1 MKTNYYF
8 LMKGFFGFLF
18 FLMLSMV
25 SIDAN
30 AQYCSAGPSSTAD
43 SNVDSVNIVGEGT
56 SAIHFSGCPGVTGVQ
71 NLTATQSVN
80 LNVGSTYVLKVKFGT
95 CGGNYSGKGQI
106 WIDWNKNNV
115 FDANESIGTSSGTPG
130 TAPWNASVSFSFTV
144 PLVGMTNGPTRMRIM
159 QYEGGSLPLS
169 PCASFSWGSVMDFTV
184 NIGGVYVPQTDLAV
198 TSWNYPYSSCGMSSA
213 ESINITVKNTGT
225 VTQSA
230 YTLKYSVDNGTT
242 WVSQAMTTPI
252 MPDSTLNYTFATTAN
267 FSTVG
272 TYNCLAAV
280 VLPNDSATYNDT
292 VTSTI
297 IATAGM
303 VIPYFDDLETWTIAQ
318 YGSNMGG
325 DWTGST
331 TSNPRWEVEDAS
343 GTNENSSN
351 TGPFYDHTNFGT
363 SGGKYVYLET
373 SGGSLG
379 STSYL
384 TSPCINLSNQPG
396 VLNFWY
402 HMYGAAMGT
411 LEVQQKVGGV
421 WVSTGWSK
429 TGQQQSSGS
438 DPWLEATIS
447 LNPAADGVRFK
458 GMRGSSYTSDICLD
472 DIKLFIPMPNDLAM
486 IEWTSPISGTTP
498 SATMPIT
505 VSVFN
510 AGTAMQ
516 DTFNLKYS
524 IDGGTSYV
532 TEAYNDSISAGDT
545 LVHTFATTANMLT
558 PGYYSV
564 SAIVENAGDG
574 ASSNDTIYANPYLC
588 TALAGAYSIGPDSL
602 DDFATFSDAVFALNN
617 CGVSGLV
624 TINVDSG
631 IYNEQVEIG
640 EISGASATNRII
652 FVSANHDSTAVVLTN
667 AGAGPVVYLN
677 GADYVHFKNISI
689 VGTGSATSAVQVHG
703 GATYNVFEGN
713 IFSGTNFL
721 SVVSF

>member
-18 FLMLSMV
+18 ILTLSMV

-30 AQYCSAGPSSTAD
+30 AQYCSAGPTSTAD

-56 SAIHFSGCPGVTGVQ
+56 SAIHFSGCPGVAGVQ

-95 CGGNYSGKGQI
+95 CGGNYAGKGQI

-130 TAPWNASVSFSFTV
+130 TSPWNASVSFSLTV
-144 PLVGMTNGPTRMRIM
+144 PLAGMTNGPTRMRVM
-159 QYEGGSLPLS
+159 QHEGGTLTLPLS
-169 PCASFSWGSVMDFTV
+169 PCASYSWGSVMDFTV
-184 NIGGVYVPQTDLAV
+184 NIGGVYIPQTDLAV

-213 ESINITVKNTGT
+213 ESINITVKNSGT

-252 MPDSTLNYTFATTAN
+252 MPDSTLNYTFATTAS
-267 FSTVG
+267 FATVG

-280 VLPNDSATYNDT
+280 ILANDSATYNDT

-303 VIPYFDDLETWTIAQ
+303 ATPYFDDLELWTVGQ

-331 TSNPRWEVEDAS
+331 SSVPRWEVENSS
-343 GTNENSSN
+343 GANENSSN
-351 TGPFYDHTNFGT
+351 TGPFYDHTTEGI

-396 VLNFWY
+396 VLKFWY

-438 DPWLEATIS
+438 AAWSEAVIS
-447 LNPAADGVRFK
+447 INPATDGIRFK
-458 GMRGSSYTSDICLD
+458 GMRGSSYTSDMCID
-472 DIKLFIPMPNDLAM
+472 DIKL
-486 IEWTSPISGTTP
+486 
-498 SATMPIT
+498 
-505 VSVFN
+505 
-510 AGTAMQ
+510 
-516 DTFNLKYS
+516 
-524 IDGGTSYV
+524 YV
-532 TEAYNDSISAGDT
+532 QC
-545 LVHTFATTANMLT
+545 LT
-558 PGYYSV
+558 
-564 SAIVENAGDG
+564 IW
-574 ASSNDTIYANPYLC
+574 
-588 TALAGAYSIGPDSL
+588 
-602 DDFATFSDAVFALNN
+602 
-617 CGVSGLV
+617 
-624 TINVDSG
+624 
-631 IYNEQVEIG
+631 Q
-640 EISGASATNRII
+640 
-652 FVSANHDSTAVVLTN
+652 
-667 AGAGPVVYLN
+667 
-677 GADYVHFKNISI
+677 
-689 VGTGSATSAVQVHG
+689 
-703 GATYNVFEGN
+703 
-713 IFSGTNFL
+713 
-721 SVVSF
+721 